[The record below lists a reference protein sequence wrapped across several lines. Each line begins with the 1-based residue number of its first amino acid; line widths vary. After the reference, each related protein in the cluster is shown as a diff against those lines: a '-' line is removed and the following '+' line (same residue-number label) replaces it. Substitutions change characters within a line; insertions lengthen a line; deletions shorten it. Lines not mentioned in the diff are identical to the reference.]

1 MLAAVIP
8 QPSVLIVLPA
18 SLVQCPAPSIN
29 WFCGDSSR
37 MLVYLTA
44 VRTFASAAVGLTEEW
59 RGLTRCMEAVG
70 IRTGL
75 LVSVLTK
82 VLCSRLGI
90 EAAGRNSR
98 MVGKGQINKCLSH
111 DTAVITLEP
120 HYE

>member
-1 MLAAVIP
+1 
-8 QPSVLIVLPA
+8 
-18 SLVQCPAPSIN
+18 
-29 WFCGDSSR
+29 

-44 VRTFASAAVGLTEEW
+44 VRTFASAAVDLTEW

-70 IRTGL
+70 SRTGL

-82 VLCSRLGI
+82 VLCSRLGL

-98 MVGKGQINKCLSH
+98 MVGKGQINNCLSH
-111 DTAVITLEP
+111 YTAVITLEP

>member
-1 MLAAVIP
+1 MSGAVHKL
-8 QPSVLIVLPA
+8 VLRGFFANARL
-18 SLVQCPAPSIN
+18 SDCCPY
-29 WFCGDSSR
+29 FCFRNSR
-37 MLVYLTA
+37 LD
-44 VRTFASAAVGLTEEW
+44 W

-70 IRTGL
+70 SRTGL

-82 VLCSRLGI
+82 VLCSRLGL